1 MPATSC
7 SKCGADLREGSQIC
21 LECGEPVSDPES
33 KVPSSASSGSNPKQ
47 NATEIVRARRRS
59 WVLWILVGLI
69 VMAILWAATS
79 GNPFAQGLQELA
91 GSKQDQT
98 IVDNPFVISA
108 HSFRYYKFA
117 VAEGKHVAVV
127 GRFTVS
133 SAMPSRGGDQDVSD
147 RNIEVY
153 ILSEPAFAVW
163 QTGYATNYVYES
175 GRVSQGAVQ
184 ADLPD
189 EAGIYYLV
197 FSDKFAPNTAKKV
210 KADIVLRY
218 KGWMP
223 RWLRSAGQS
232 FWSWFGL

>member
-1 MPATSC
+1 VPATSC
-7 SKCGADLREGSQIC
+7 SKCGADLRKGSQIC
-21 LECGEPVSDPES
+21 LECGEPVSAPES
-33 KVPSSASSGSNPKQ
+33 KVSPDASSGSDPKHK
-47 NATEIVRARRRS
+47 ALEVARARRRS

-108 HSFRYYKFA
+108 HNFRYYKFS
-117 VAEGKHVAVV
+117 VPEGEHVAVA

-133 SAMPSRGGDQDVSD
+133 GATSNPESNAQSD
-147 RNIEVY
+147 KNVEVY
-153 ILSEPAFAVW
+153 VLSEPAFAVW
-163 QTGYATNYVYES
+163 QTGYAANYVYES
-175 GRVSQGAVQ
+175 GRVSQGEVQ

-197 FSDKFAPNTAKKV
+197 FSNKFAPNAAKKV

-223 RWLRSAGQS
+223 GSLRRAGER
-232 FWSWFGL
+232 FWKWFGL